1 MTLLAGFQLRRIFAF
16 VAVAILGAAANAHAQ
31 QYPLSLPEG
40 SAKPQR
46 ATSAKP
52 KPVEAEPLYPAN
64 PLYTPYP
71 LGVTYIPAILMSD
84 GTVWA
89 NFGYGYVRVQQACG
103 RPGRVIDGRG
113 TSTQRR
119 EPRESHVPC
128 YMRTSQGSLVV
139 TR

>member
-1 MTLLAGFQLRRIFAF
+1 MTLLARFQLRRIFIF
-16 VAVAILGAAANAHAQ
+16 VAAALVGAAANAHAQ

-40 SAKPQR
+40 QAARPQR

-64 PLYTPYP
+64 PLYTPFP
-71 LGVTYIPAILMSD
+71 VGVTYIPAILMSD

-89 NFGYGYVRVQQACG
+89 NFGTGYVRVNQACG

-113 TSTQRR
+113 TSTSKRR
-119 EPRESHVPC
+119 EPAHTPC
-128 YMRTSQGSLVV
+128 YTRNSQGSLVV